1 MDVNATSVRMN
12 GAREGLS
19 IEEVNSQ
26 VIDFKRSSF
35 SNGIV
40 LRVHLSTRFAYSS
53 VQNLT
58 LETVSQKSLP

>member
-26 VIDFKRSSF
+26 GIDFKRSSF
-35 SNGIV
+35 
-40 LRVHLSTRFAYSS
+40 
-53 VQNLT
+53 
-58 LETVSQKSLP
+58 